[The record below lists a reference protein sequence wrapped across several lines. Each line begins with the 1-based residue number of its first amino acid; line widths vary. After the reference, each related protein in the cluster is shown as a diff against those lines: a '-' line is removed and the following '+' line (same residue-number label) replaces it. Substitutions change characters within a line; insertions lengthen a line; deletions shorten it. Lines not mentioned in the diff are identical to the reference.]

1 MISSALAM
9 LLLMAAPAPA
19 AGKNPAAQSREGF
32 ARCLKDFV
40 RASAEKK
47 MDAAAFESALS
58 AACRDKETLFK
69 NTMVSSEVALGIKRA
84 VAEQGI
90 QGEIADYRAMAKE
103 DFQAELTLASSP
115 Q

>member
-9 LLLMAAPAPA
+9 LLLIAAPMP
-19 AGKNPAAQSREGF
+19 GKNPAAQSREGF

-47 MDAAAFESALS
+47 MDAAAFEAGLA

-69 NTMVSSEVALGIKRA
+69 NTMVSSEVALGVKRA
-84 VAEQGI
+84 VAEKGI
-90 QGEIADYRAMAKE
+90 QEEITDYRSTAKE

-115 Q
+115 K

>member
-9 LLLMAAPAPA
+9 LLLVVA
-19 AGKNPAAQSREGF
+19 AGKNPAAQTREGY

-47 MDAAAFESALS
+47 MDAAAFETALA
-58 AACRDKETLFK
+58 AACRDKEALFK
-69 NTMVSSEVALGIKRA
+69 NTMVSSEVGLGVKRA
-84 VAEQGI
+84 VAEKGI
-90 QGEIADYRAMAKE
+90 QEEISDYRTMAKE